1 MPIALARLRAE
12 GAVVTTSES
21 WMYECM
27 GDAGIQEYVTYNSS
41 LEAQV
46 GLRLSCRWKL

>member
-21 WMYECM
+21 E
-27 GDAGIQEYVTYNSS
+27 SS
-41 LEAQV
+41 SF
-46 GLRLSCRWKL
+46 LRGFAFGKC